1 MSCVKDIIGF
11 IPVRGGSKSIPLKNI
26 KKLNGRP
33 LLYWVID
40 AAVKCRYL
48 EKVIIST
55 DSELIREKVLQYKS
69 ANKHP
74 NKLEC
79 ITRSPGTAT
88 DTASTES
95 AMLEYARNYPFK
107 HIVLIQ
113 ATSPLLSS
121 NDLEQAID
129 KYLTG
134 QYDSLLSLV
143 RQKRFT
149 WQENGQTVF
158 PENYDPGKR
167 PRRQDFT
174 GNLVENGAF
183 YITSRQLLL
192 ETESRISGKTG
203 YYEMPG
209 ESYYE
214 IDEPGD
220 WIIVE
225 QLLKRQSKS
234 HLDLIK
240 EKTPFIKLLAMDC
253 DGVLTDGGMYYSEDG
268 HELKKFNTRDGIGI
282 SFLQEKG
289 IKTAIITGENTP
301 IIKKRAEKLGIDY
314 ICTGVKNKVQAM
326 QKILLKTGLAFET
339 VAYIGD
345 DINDIDLLAKVGLSF
360 SVQDGIEEVKKVVD
374 YITWAKGGQGAV
386 REVAELLAHISAD

>member
-1 MSCVKDIIGF
+1 MNTQGIIGF
-11 IPVRGGSKSIPLKNI
+11 IPVRGGSKSIPWKNI

-40 AAVKCRYL
+40 AALKCRYL
-48 EKVIIST
+48 EKLIIST
-55 DSELIREKVLQYKS
+55 DSELIREKVFQYKS
-69 ANKHP
+69 ANIAS
-74 NKLEC
+74 NKLKC
-79 ITRSPGTAT
+79 IGRSSATAT

-113 ATSPLLSS
+113 ATSPLLTA

-129 KYLTG
+129 KYFAG

-143 RQKRFT
+143 RQKRFI
-149 WQENGQTVF
+149 WQENGQIVF

-174 GNLVENGAF
+174 GILVENGAF
-183 YITSRQLLL
+183 YISSRQLLL

-203 YYEMPG
+203 YYEMPA
-209 ESYYE
+209 ETYYE

-225 QLLKRQSKS
+225 DLLKRKSKE
-234 HLDLIK
+234 DGNLIG
-240 EKTPFIKLLAMDC
+240 EKAAHIKLLAMDC

-268 HELKKFNTRDGIGI
+268 HELKKFNTRDGMAIRI
-282 SFLQEKG
+282 LQERG
-289 IKTAIITGENTP
+289 IKTAIISGENTP

-314 ICTGVKNKVQAM
+314 ICTGVRDKVQAM
-326 QKILLKTGLAFET
+326 QDILLKSGLAFET

-345 DINDIDLLAKVGLSF
+345 DINDIDLLNRVRLSF
-360 SVQDGIEEVKKVVD
+360 SVQDGIMEVKELVD
-374 YITWAKGGQGAV
+374 YVTRAKGGQGAV
-386 REVAELLAHISAD
+386 REVAELLTRK